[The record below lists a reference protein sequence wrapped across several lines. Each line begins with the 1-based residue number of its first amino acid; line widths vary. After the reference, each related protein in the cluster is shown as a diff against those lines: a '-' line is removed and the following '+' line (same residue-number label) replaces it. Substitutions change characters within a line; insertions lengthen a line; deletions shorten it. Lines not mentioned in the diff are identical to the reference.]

1 MTDTV
6 TAVALLVGLVT
17 LAAVVG
23 ALCGW
28 AYALLL
34 NLMLPKEDRIILM
47 AALEEAKG
55 DEAEVTG
62 LRRA

>member
-6 TAVALLVGLVT
+6 TAVALLVGLVA